1 MSLRVKII
9 VALILIVG
17 LGGGYLLFTTN
28 TKKSSSLE
36 TPKTETPD
44 IKEEPVSTTT
54 LPVKI
59 IGQSVLGRAIESYTF
74 GSGSTTL
81 LFVGG
86 VHGGYEWNSS
96 ALAYKFISE
105 LSDKTF
111 SVPANLKV
119 VIVPTLNP
127 DGLYLATKL
136 TGPFTDANVITDKT
150 LPVGA
155 GRLNANQVDLN
166 RNFACK
172 WQPTST
178 WQKKVVSAGQSAFS
192 EPEAVALRNLVEEI
206 KPKAV
211 IFWHSQA
218 NTVYGSECE
227 NGVLPETL
235 TLMNTYAKAA
245 NYKTMARF
253 TAYPITG
260 DAEGWLASIGIPA
273 VTVEMETHKTSEWER
288 NKAGV
293 SAVINLY
300 SKN

>member
-9 VALILIVG
+9 VALILVVG
-17 LGGGYLLFTTN
+17 LGGGYFLFTKN
-28 TKKSSSLE
+28 TKKPSSPE
-36 TPKTETPD
+36 TAETATPD
-44 IKEEPVSTTT
+44 VKEEPVSTTT

-111 SVPANLKV
+111 PIPANLKV

-127 DGLYLATKL
+127 DGLYSATKL
-136 TGPFTDANVITDKT
+136 VGPFSDDNVVLDTNS
-150 LPVGA
+150 PVGT

-172 WQPTST
+172 WKTTST
-178 WQKKVVSAGQSAFS
+178 WQNKVVSAGTAPFS
-192 EPEAVALRNLVEEI
+192 EPEAVALRDLVTEI
-206 KPKAV
+206 KPVAV

-245 NYKTMARF
+245 NYKTLARF